1 MDRSNIKTKTMN
13 SYTKAQTKPSTSTI
27 KIDGNASFI
36 NLN

>member
-1 MDRSNIKTKTMN
+1 MDRSNIKTKIMN
-13 SYTKAQTKPSTSTI
+13 SYTEAQTKPSTSAK